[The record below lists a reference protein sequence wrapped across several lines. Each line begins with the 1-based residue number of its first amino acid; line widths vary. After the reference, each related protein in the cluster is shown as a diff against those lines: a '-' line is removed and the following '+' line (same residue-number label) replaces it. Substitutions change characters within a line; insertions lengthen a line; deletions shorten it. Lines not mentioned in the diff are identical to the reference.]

1 MHQIE
6 YFQCIKRGWSGSFRY
21 ERSSSHGGPQPKARV
36 GITPELFFWHLRRF
50 GRWIAAVPS
59 FNVGQCSAPMT

>member
-21 ERSSSHGGPQPKARV
+21 ERSSSHG
-36 GITPELFFWHLRRF
+36 
-50 GRWIAAVPS
+50 VPS
-59 FNVGQCSAPMT
+59 TQSPRRNHPLTSVFWRLFGLGAGCLVRLRLTLDNARRR